1 MVRDQEI
8 LTLEKEI
15 PYLRRFARARV
26 GDPDYADDLVQA
38 CLEKAVI
45 NFDKY
50 KPGTNL
56 RAWLLCI
63 LRNHQI
69 SEYRKQ
75 RRRPDN
81 ISFDEMAYVRP
92 VDATQSQS
100 IEFKEFV
107 GLFRR
112 LSETDQEILL
122 LVGVEGLAYEEAA
135 KVLGVAVGTVR
146 SRLSRARTKLKSLQE
161 TADSPKQRFN
171 RSYGLRAPLRPN
183 ALRPNALRPNAVAY
197 T

>member
-1 MVRDQEI
+1 MLRDQE
-8 LTLEKEI
+8 LQALETEI

-50 KPGTNL
+50 KQGTNL
-56 RAWLLCI
+56 RAWLLAI

-81 ISFDEMAYVRP
+81 IRFDEMAYARP
-92 VDATQSQS
+92 IDATQSQS
-100 IEFKEFV
+100 LEFKEFV

-112 LSETDQEILL
+112 LSGTDQEILL
-122 LVGVEGLAYEEAA
+122 LIGVEGLAYEEAA
-135 KVLGVAVGTVR
+135 RVLGVAVGTVR
-146 SRLSRARTKLKSLQE
+146 SRLSRARAKLKSLQE
-161 TADSPKQRFN
+161 SADSPKQRFS
-171 RSYGLRAPLRPN
+171 RSYGLRSPLRPN
-183 ALRPNALRPNAVAY
+183 AVVYA
-197 T
+197 